1 MQPSASTAKTRRLG
15 PRRRQRRCET
25 LASTQWGLVSDRGTT
40 SRGIDVAQPRGAE
53 HDDGFAEQVDS
64 AARAMCA
71 PRINDT
77 NLLGGYLVLPQG
89 SPGSE
94 KAQFFVEAKGTNDG
108 ELLALVAE
116 QYFSV
121 TTDAIRR
128 HDPNHLNLGLRGA
141 NLAAAEAVGLQPLS
155 FKAFRKV
162 MAADRHVDV
171 IDWHGYLDPPDGKYA
186 D

>member
-1 MQPSASTAKTRRLG
+1 ML
-15 PRRRQRRCET
+15 
-25 LASTQWGLVSDRGTT
+25 WG
-40 SRGIDVAQPRGAE
+40 SR
-53 HDDGFAEQVDS
+53 
-64 AARAMCA
+64 
-71 PRINDT
+71 
-77 NLLGGYLVLPQG
+77 NLSLSGYLVLPQD

-162 MAADRHVDV
+162 MAAADRHVDV
-171 IDWHGYLDPPDGKYA
+171 IDWHGYLDPRTASTLIEDILCPDLARSTRTANQAVEAAHRDPGA
-186 D
+186 RH